1 MTARE
6 LRLYHRL
13 QRAAH
18 DLKKAA
24 DRRVVEAADLTTA
37 QAAVLAVVM
46 DGEPASQRG
55 VAEALGLNES
65 AVTAMVGRLLTA
77 GYLVRTRSA
86 ADQRAWELR
95 LSPAGREVLAR
106 IETPFAGVNRRIEEV
121 LSKEEMQSLA
131 DCLDRLSDAFRAD

>member
-1 MTARE
+1 MSART

-18 DLKKAA
+18 DLKKTA
-24 DRRVVEAADLTTA
+24 DRKVAEAADLTTA
-37 QAAVLAVVM
+37 QAAVLAVGM
-46 DGEPASQRG
+46 DGEPATQKG
-55 VAEALGLNES
+55 VADALGLNES

-77 GYLVRTRSA
+77 GYLVRTRST

-95 LSPAGREVLAR
+95 LSASGREVLTR

-121 LSKEEMQSLA
+121 LSAEEMQSLA